1 MIAARRHARPGA
13 EGSRDLTHVGLC
25 IGSGGVLRHADPTA
39 ALSVLGAVLTDYAGG
54 WRLPERARV
63 IVDLQYLLAPIG
75 LLEMTGRPDSARA
88 LAEELIRTA

>member
-1 MIAARRHARPGA
+1 MASCGTPI
-13 EGSRDLTHVGLC
+13 
-25 IGSGGVLRHADPTA
+25 PTA

-63 IVDLQYLLAPIG
+63 IVDRQYLLAPIG